1 MQGGGGGH
9 NCDCSILVSP
19 FDSAAMDGTIIRTE
33 GDSAV
38 ELVLGKWQGENFD
51 YSNAFKTVNMYKFS
65 RDFMI
70 NKYAPLIKWYVENIG
85 ENVYYEKVLGSLIY
99 LRDCDIK
106 VVKVPADMWCEID
119 NEDDL
124 LRANRRFRD

>member
-1 MQGGGGGH
+1 
-9 NCDCSILVSP
+9 
-19 FDSAAMDGTIIRTE
+19 MDGTIIRTE
-33 GDSAV
+33 GDSAI
-38 ELVLGKWQGENFD
+38 ELVLGKWQSENFD
-51 YSNAFKTVNMYKFS
+51 YTNAFKTVNMYKFS

-70 NKYAPLIKWYVENIG
+70 YKYAPLIKWYVENIG

-99 LRDCDIK
+99 LRDCDIR